1 MWKLCLRLLFI
12 LFTSKFSLQAQGPL
26 GPFDEDALKTFS
38 AKAENIPYHAGILQ
52 QNKWTLLVFLSPE
65 CPLSKNYAV
74 VIQQLA
80 NDYSDQ
86 IQVIGIIP
94 GSTFSNKEIRAFAS
108 KYKLSFPLVKDEKM
122 TVVKAVEAT
131 ITPEVVL
138 MTDKASLIYRGAI
151 DDWAVELGKKRTK
164 ASREYLRDAIRQTQ
178 SNIPVTQKI
187 NQPVGCLINE
197 F

>member
-1 MWKLCLRLLFI
+1 MHA
-12 LFTSKFSLQAQGPL
+12 LQAQGLL
-26 GPFDEDALKTFS
+26 GPFDEDALNRFS
-38 AKAENIPYHAGILQ
+38 AKAVNLPYNAGILQ

-86 IQVIGIIP
+86 IQAIGIIP
-94 GSTFSNKEIRAFAS
+94 GTTFSKKEIQQFAA
-108 KYKLSFPLVKDEKM
+108 KYKLSFPLVVDEKM